1 MHVVILLSFLSP
13 PLLFW
18 GIDDIL
24 CKKKKKRGWSVR
36 FSFPPFKK
44 KEGRKRRKIGHRR
57 RRAKK
62 RGNENVGKN
71 RMCLIVLKKKV
82 IGSVHLP
89 RVLFTFFLQAPS
101 WRPLLDKMVLFS
113 RPRRG
118 GNRYLATLPMP
129 SIHFGCVR
137 TRISPRKIHF
147 PTGAFTFPSPGEGSE
162 KMHPTPHLS
171 PPPQKTPTPFFYY
184 PRNLRD
190 KWTLRRG
197 EGGEKSTLSPR
208 RST

>member
-24 CKKKKKRGWSVR
+24 CKKKKKKRGWSVR

-57 RRAKK
+57 RKAKK
-62 RGNENVGKN
+62 RGRENVGKN
-71 RMCLIVLKKKV
+71 RMVLIIQKKKLLV
-82 IGSVHLP
+82 LFISHVFCSLSFYRHLHDDLYLTKWSFFQGQEGEEIAIWPPCQCHPSILVVCAQESLPEKSIFQPVLSLFLP
-89 RVLFTFFLQAPS
+89 RGKMWKNAPYTTPFTS
-101 WRPLLDKMVLFS
+101 
-113 RPRRG
+113 
-118 GNRYLATLPMP
+118 
-129 SIHFGCVR
+129 
-137 TRISPRKIHF
+137 SP
-147 PTGAFTFPSPGEGSE
+147 
-162 KMHPTPHLS
+162 
-171 PPPQKTPTPFFYY
+171 KTPTPFFYY

-197 EGGEKSTLSPR
+197 EGRKKHSLYTP
-208 RST
+208 